1 MLAKFPWE
9 AFYHVLLS
17 FSMKLIWKMSPRVL
31 GKILAVLLT
40 HWLPM
45 ASIMFKVMRICT
57 SQFKSNYVKNET
69 IFGHILFNLWIIYQ
83 ILNILK
89 ENMMVIA
96 NVLPKLQTVK
106 GFVRKLSQGHR
117 FRTGFGSHHVKASQ
131 MLAKF
136 QSERFNHVFSSF
148 SGKLIW
154 KMSPLVLCQ
163 ILGLSVNIWTSD
175 GKYPVQDCENLQ
187 RPIQMQLSENPKF
200 FFSIFYSIS

>member
-1 MLAKFPWE
+1 MLVKFPWE

-17 FSMKLIWKMSPRVL
+17 FSMKLIWKMSSRVL

-45 ASIMFKVMRICT
+45 ARIMFKVMRICT

-69 IFGHILFNLWIIYQ
+69 IFGHILFHLWIIYQ

-117 FRTGFGSHHVKASQ
+117 FRTGLALNTWKRRKCLLNFSQSALIMFFHHSQASWFGKC
-131 MLAKF
+131 L
-136 QSERFNHVFSSF
+136 
-148 SGKLIW
+148 L
-154 KMSPLVLCQ
+154 
-163 ILGLSVNIWTSD
+163 
-175 GKYPVQDCENLQ
+175 
-187 RPIQMQLSENPKF
+187 
-200 FFSIFYSIS
+200 